1 MKQSTLFLLVVLLT
15 TYIYS
20 SITAQELSEPE
31 KNFEHLWK
39 TFDMNY
45 AIFDA
50 KKVDWQ
56 AIYKVYRPQ
65 VTPETTDDELFNILS
80 NMLGHLNDNHV
91 RLSTQNPNRYFSA
104 GYLFEHFGKEGLSA
118 FSEMMSQRPVPEK
131 YFKEKLKESDNKV
144 FGFGWANDSIAYFHF
159 RGFGNIEKSTEIID
173 MIIQEFKDA
182 KAIIVDVRRNGGGD
196 DRVGKL
202 IADRFA
208 DRKRLY
214 MTTQIRNGKEHNDFT
229 PKKYWYVEPDGPI
242 QFTKQVVLLTDRT
255 SISAAENFALAMR
268 VLPHVTVIGDFTS
281 GCFADVYGDRLPNG
295 WQFGCSY
302 KLFLDHT
309 GFCWEGIGVP
319 ADIRQTNSKQ
329 DIENG
334 RDRVMDLAI
343 ALINTNALKLQEES
357 SSLQNIRESLVEI
370 LVQEIDH
377 KNIESAIKKFRNHKS
392 RDPNAYYIDMDEL
405 NALGQRLLAT
415 GKAQEAIEVFK
426 ISIEEFPNSIV
437 GYENLA
443 DAYLEVGDTK
453 QAKDIYKKSMEI
465 NRRSYPWE
473 KELYIMAE
481 RVVAGA
487 MILHKVLERTTDE
500 NAIKKVVENYHRNP
514 TTYYVVE
521 GQVNRLGYKY
531 LNEEK
536 VLEAIEVFK
545 INVKEFP
552 ESWNVYDS
560 LGEAYMVNGDKELAI
575 KNYEKSVELNPNN
588 RGGINALKKLKE
600 Q

>member
-1 MKQSTLFLLVVLLT
+1 MKQSTLKVLVVLLIT
-15 TYIYS
+15 HIYS

-65 VTPETTDDELFNILS
+65 VTAETTDDELFNILT

-91 RLSTQNPNRYFSA
+91 RLSTQNPDRYFGA
-104 GYLFEHFGKEGLSA
+104 GYLFEHFGKEG
-118 FSEMMSQRPVPEK
+118 FSEFREMMSQRPVSEK
-131 YFKEKLKESDNKV
+131 YFKEKLKESDNNV
-144 FGFGWANDSIAYFHF
+144 FGFGWVNDSIGYFHF
-159 RGFGNIEKSTEIID
+159 RAFGNIGKSTKIID
-173 MIIQEFKDA
+173 MIIDEFKDA

-214 MTTQIRNGKEHNDFT
+214 MTTQIRNGDKHNDFT
-229 PKKYWYVEPDGPI
+229 AKKYWYVEPDGPI

-255 SISAAENFALAMR
+255 SISAAENFTLAMR

-281 GCFADVYGDRLPNG
+281 GCFADVYGDNLPNG

-302 KLFLDHT
+302 KLFLDYT

-319 ADIRQTNSKQ
+319 ADIHQTNSKQ

-343 ALINTNALKLQEES
+343 TLLNTNALKPQDEHG
-357 SSLQNIRESLVEI
+357 SLQNIRESLVRI
-370 LVQEIDH
+370 LGREIDH
-377 KNIESAIKKFRNHKS
+377 NGIESAVKTFRNHQS

-405 NALGQRLLAT
+405 IALGQQLLAA
-415 GKAQEAIEVFK
+415 GEAREAVKVFK
-426 ISIEEFPNSIV
+426 IGIEEFPNSLQ

-443 DAYLEVGDTK
+443 DAYFDLGDEK
-453 QAKDIYKKSMEI
+453 QAKEQYKQSLKI

-473 KELYIMAE
+473 RESYIMAE
-481 RVVAGA
+481 KSIAGA
-487 MILHKVLERTTDE
+487 TILHKVLERATDE
-500 NAIKKVVENYHRNP
+500 QAIKKIVAAYYKNP
-514 TTYYVVE
+514 AGYYVAE
-521 GQVNRLGYKY
+521 AEINRLGYKY
-531 LNEEK
+531 LGEEK
-536 VLEAIEVFK
+536 VPEAIEIFK

-575 KNYEKSVELNPNN
+575 KNYEKSVALNPNN